1 MIDKIKTLLTIVLIV
16 IVAFALVYS
25 LVNVIFQAFKEP
37 VLITLDNIEQYIVD
51 ENTVTSY
58 SVYYY
63 YEDCMNNLFEA
74 CENEMYNE
82 LYEIY
87 IKDYAKTQ
95 GKEKIMDELKTLN
108 GMLTPKDM
116 DEKIEYKLDKLYA
129 YEDSYIAEL
138 HINDNIIYI
147 LFSEANSKEL
157 DYSFAVIK

>member
-1 MIDKIKTLLTIVLIV
+1 MIDKIKTILTIVLIV
-16 IVAFALVYS
+16 IVVFALGYS

-37 VLITLDNIEQYIVD
+37 VLITLDNIEQYMAD

-63 YEDCMNNLFEA
+63 YEDCMNNIFEA
-74 CENEMYNE
+74 CENEMYSE

-95 GKEKIMDELKTLN
+95 GKEKITSELKLLN
-108 GMLTPKDM
+108 DMLTPEDM
-116 DEKIEYKLDKLYA
+116 DEKIEYKLDRLYV
-129 YEDSYIAEL
+129 YENSYIAEL
-138 HINDNIIYI
+138 HINDNLIYI

-157 DYSFAVIK
+157 DYSFAIIK